1 MGVMS
6 LVSLPADGAMPDG
19 CRGTPGQAGDRLCPA
34 ECYVRAHRRAAMG
47 RATECRTG
55 GGRADRCWMGGHR
68 EPWSGVVRMGGNHT
82 GDQGWDWSGR
92 DRTGGIWV
100 SGSCG
105 SWACGCHASGV
116 RTGGAVGLVDVGAG
130 GTSRSAGIAAR
141 EARVVPV
148 GGPYRGGGADVM
160 RSRLARIRE

>member
-1 MGVMS
+1 MGPC
-6 LVSLPADGAMPDG
+6 LTDAEEPH
-19 CRGTPGQAGDRLCPA
+19 GQAGDRLCPA